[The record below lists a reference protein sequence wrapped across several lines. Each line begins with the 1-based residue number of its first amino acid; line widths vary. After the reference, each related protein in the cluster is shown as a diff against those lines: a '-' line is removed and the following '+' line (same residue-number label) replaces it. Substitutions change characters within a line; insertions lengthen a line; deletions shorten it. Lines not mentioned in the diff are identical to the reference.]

1 MNAEQLSQAILGA
14 VHRAGLVEVEVS
26 ARHVHLTESH
36 VRILFG
42 EEASLTPLRPLSQP
56 GQYLSRER
64 VTLIGPRGRK
74 ERVAVLG
81 PARSATQVELSRSD
95 CLALGVDAPLRESG
109 SLAGSGGITL
119 EGPCGTLELTEGVIV
134 AHSHIHVTQ
143 PDSVLLD
150 LTDGERVCV
159 ALLTERPVVLRDVI
173 IRVGKQFSCK
183 MHIDV
188 DEANAAMLQGF
199 TLGKILR

>member
-1 MNAEQLSQAILGA
+1 M
-14 VHRAGLVEVEVS
+14 
-26 ARHVHLTESH
+26 
-36 VRILFG
+36 
-42 EEASLTPLRPLSQP
+42 TPKRDLSQP
-56 GQYLSRER
+56 GQYLAAER
-64 VTLIGPRGRK
+64 VDIIGPKRK
-74 ERVAVLG
+74 MTNVAVLG
-81 PARSATQVELSRSD
+81 PVRKDTQVELSRSD

>member
-1 MNAEQLSQAILGA
+1 M
-14 VHRAGLVEVEVS
+14 
-26 ARHVHLTESH
+26 
-36 VRILFG
+36 
-42 EEASLTPLRPLSQP
+42 
-56 GQYLSRER
+56 
-64 VTLIGPRGRK
+64 
-74 ERVAVLG
+74 
-81 PARSATQVELSRSD
+81 
-95 CLALGVDAPLRESG
+95 
-109 SLAGSGGITL
+109 
-119 EGPCGTLELTEGVIV
+119 IV

-188 DEANAAMLQGF
+188 DETNAAMLQGF

>member
-1 MNAEQLSQAILGA
+1 MTAEQLSQAILDA

-42 EEASLTPLRPLSQP
+42 EEASLTPL
-56 GQYLSRER
+56 
-64 VTLIGPRGRK
+64 
-74 ERVAVLG
+74 
-81 PARSATQVELSRSD
+81 D

-119 EGPCGTLELTEGVIV
+119 EGPCGTLALTEGVIV

-188 DEANAAMLQGF
+188 DEANAAMIQGF